1 MRLLL
6 LVALVAI
13 FAAVAIEAVSGQN
26 GGKKREKDRIIRKG
40 NSKQANPSFGA
51 KFFKYFRAFGKYHI
65 LRYYFI
71 CVFAAYFV
79 LPPNSF
85 GQSLT
90 QNPQKE
96 QGKKLGQGFWFLF
109 IFFF

>member
-51 KFFKYFRAFGKYHI
+51 KFFVTPGGKVKNYGVVGDYPRTHPASSSYG
-65 LRYYFI
+65 R
-71 CVFAAYFV
+71 
-79 LPPNSF
+79 
-85 GQSLT
+85 
-90 QNPQKE
+90 
-96 QGKKLGQGFWFLF
+96 
-109 IFFF
+109 